1 MIRVIGVGHALG
13 GDDYIGIK
21 VVEELS
27 GEIDSDEVEFVT
39 TNDPSRI
46 IYLAEDSEKMV
57 IVDAVLA
64 DEPGKV
70 FVVDQDSYP
79 KYLKPISSHGFEVP
93 FAIEVA
99 KKMGFLEGKKVVI
112 VGISVE
118 NIQIFEEKISDV
130 VLRAIPEAKRT
141 VRELIEKL

>member
-27 GEIDSDEVEFVT
+27 NEMDSDEVEFVT

-70 FVVDQDSYP
+70 FVVDPDSYP
-79 KYLKPISSHGFEVP
+79 KYLNPISSHGFEVP

-118 NIQIFEEKISDV
+118 NIHIFEEKISDV

-141 VRELIEKL
+141 VRELVEKL

>member
-1 MIRVIGVGHALG
+1 MIRVVGVGHALG
-13 GDDYIGIK
+13 GDDCVGIK

-27 GEIDSDEVEFVT
+27 NEVDSDEVEFIT

-46 IYLAEDSEKMV
+46 IYLAEDSDKMI

-70 FVVDQDSYP
+70 FVVDSDSYP

-99 KKMGFLEGKKVVI
+99 KKMGFLEGKKIMI

-118 NIQIFEEKISDV
+118 SIQMFEEKISDA
-130 VLRAIPEAKRT
+130 VLKAIPEAKRV
-141 VRELIEKL
+141 VREIIERL

>member
-27 GEIDSDEVEFVT
+27 NEMDSDEVEFVT

-70 FVVDQDSYP
+70 FVVDPDSYP

>member
-27 GEIDSDEVEFVT
+27 REMDSDGIEFIT

-46 IYLAEDSEKMV
+46 IYLSEDTDKMI

-70 FVVDQDSYP
+70 FIVDSESYP

-118 NIQIFEEKISDV
+118 TIQAFEEKISDV
-130 VLRAIPEAKRT
+130 VLKALPEAKKV
-141 VRELIEKL
+141 VRELIERL

>member
-27 GEIDSDEVEFVT
+27 NEIDSDEVEFVT

-70 FVVDQDSYP
+70 FVVDSDSYP